1 MRAYGA
7 LLVAAVFLSGC
18 GSSDPEPVCEGD
30 TVQCV
35 APSYFPLC
43 AEPEPNDAVED
54 LDGVYCAFNGG
65 SLSYVGPELE
75 RAPGCEGGEVQAC
88 PDGEQP
94 VCYFLPNCLEAI
106 LP

>member
-7 LLVAAVFLSGC
+7 LLVAALFLLGC
-18 GSSDPEPVCEGD
+18 GGPEPELACEGELLE
-30 TVQCV
+30 CGE
-35 APSYFPLC
+35 PSYFPLC

-54 LDGVYCAFNGG
+54 LDGIYCAFNENGFV
-65 SLSYVGPELE
+65 YIGPELE
-75 RAPGCEGGEVQAC
+75 RAPACEGGDVPAC

-94 VCYFLPNCLEAI
+94 VCYFLPNCLEAN